1 MNKQACQ
8 KWIEKRESGD
18 CCVKKRKN
26 KKVSE
31 KITAFSSKFRTIRRE
46 YSNDADLTL

>member
-8 KWIEKRESGD
+8 KWIKKREGGD

-26 KKVSE
+26 QKSFRKNYGIFKQIPNYQE
-31 KITAFSSKFRTIRRE
+31 KI
-46 YSNDADLTL
+46 

>member
-26 KKVSE
+26 EKVSKKNHGIFKQIPNYQE
-31 KITAFSSKFRTIRRE
+31 RI
-46 YSNDADLTL
+46 